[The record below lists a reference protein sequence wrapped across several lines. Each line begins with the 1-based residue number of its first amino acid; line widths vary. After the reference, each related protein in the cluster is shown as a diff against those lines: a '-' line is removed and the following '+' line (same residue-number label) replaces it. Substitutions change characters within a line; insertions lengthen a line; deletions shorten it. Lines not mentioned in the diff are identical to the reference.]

1 MDRHP
6 RTGWDLWLLDLGKGG
21 EPRPVLRT
29 PFQEFLP
36 SLSPDGRWMAFV
48 SDESGRME
56 IYLQRFSDPGERIR
70 ISTDGG
76 TLPRWRGDGRELFYL
91 SADARLVAVPVDL
104 TGTPEVGTPQRL
116 FGLGSAVGVDVLDRY
131 DVISDGQR
139 FLTIDSVQGS
149 GSEVIVILDWEARLS
164 ER

>member
-1 MDRHP
+1 
-6 RTGWDLWLLDLGKGG
+6 
-21 EPRPVLRT
+21 
-29 PFQEFLP
+29 
-36 SLSPDGRWMAFV
+36 
-48 SDESGRME
+48 ME

-91 SADARLVAVPVDL
+91 SADAKLVAVPVDL

-131 DVISDGQR
+131 DVIADGQR